1 MNTREHEITSF
12 RPDEAS
18 VHYFNKYRANPA
30 IAIWATVIRTDA
42 VCSNT
47 NLRLCLL
54 SEAEFIAGIK
64 NSPVG
69 IVETDMK
76 KINKN
81 ASKFVTTKI
90 GEATKAT
97 MNT

>member
-1 MNTREHEITSF
+1 MWAMVI
-12 RPDEAS
+12 
-18 VHYFNKYRANPA
+18 NKERL
-30 IAIWATVIRTDA
+30 W
-42 VCSNT
+42 SNT
-47 NLRLCLL
+47 YFRFIPL

-69 IVETDMK
+69 IAETDMK
-76 KINKN
+76 KLIKYI
-81 ASKFVTTKI
+81 KFVTTKI